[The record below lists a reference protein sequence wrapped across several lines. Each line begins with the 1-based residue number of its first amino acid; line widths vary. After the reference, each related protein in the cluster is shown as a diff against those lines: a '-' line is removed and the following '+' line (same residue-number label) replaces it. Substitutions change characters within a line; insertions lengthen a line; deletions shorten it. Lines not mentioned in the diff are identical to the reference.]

1 MHGDRVNYIYCDD
14 HFAIYKNVELLH
26 CILETNIMS
35 YVNYIAIKK
44 NYLQKKKKLSH
55 FMQCPSLNKINMHI
69 RYIIQTV

>member
-44 NYLQKKKKLSH
+44 NYLQKKKS
-55 FMQCPSLNKINMHI
+55 
-69 RYIIQTV
+69 

>member
-44 NYLQKKKKLSH
+44 NYLQKKKVESFH
-55 FMQCPSLNKINMHI
+55 AVSESEQN
-69 RYIIQTV
+69 